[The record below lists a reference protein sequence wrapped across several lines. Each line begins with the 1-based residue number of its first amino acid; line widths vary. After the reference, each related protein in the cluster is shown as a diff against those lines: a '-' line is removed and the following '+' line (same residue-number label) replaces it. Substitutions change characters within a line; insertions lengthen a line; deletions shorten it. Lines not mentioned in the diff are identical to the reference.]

1 MSKVILSTLVAALV
15 CVAGSAKAAN
25 GISSNTLGQMGL
37 TGLTVMSD
45 SDALAIRGLGFSGVD
60 HSINSSCCGP
70 RGSAS
75 PGTLVAGHSTATMNI
90 NAGMGDDCPTCT
102 QTGSSHSEN
111 AYLAA
116 GPYSASGSNYSEA
129 GSTITKSEAVDG
141 VGADRE
147 GAELVELRL
156 RSDRIPVFGESLAE
170 AVGAKVVE
178 LCDSARL
185 RYQLIDHPSE
195 GTKEPCLRQR
205 RSRRSTRDQC
215 RARR

>member
-1 MSKVILSTLVAALV
+1 VKRKGAQSQSQLGALFQNLIDPPLPFPSFLETTPKMSKVILSTLVAALV

-25 GISSNTLGQMGL
+25 GISSSTLGQMGL
-37 TGLTVMSD
+37 TGLSVMSD
-45 SDALAIRGLGFSGVD
+45 SDALAIRGLGFTGVD

-75 PGTLVAGHSTATMNI
+75 PSTLAAGHSTATMNI

-129 GSTITKSEAVDG
+129 GSTITKSETVEG
-141 VGADRE
+141 VGAL
-147 GAELVELRL
+147 ATSCSSLVWAGGN
-156 RSDRIPVFGESLAE
+156 SS
-170 AVGAKVVE
+170 AK
-178 LCDSARL
+178 
-185 RYQLIDHPSE
+185 
-195 GTKEPCLRQR
+195 GF
-205 RSRRSTRDQC
+205 
-215 RARR
+215 